1 MAKFIEEK
9 AEPGLSHKQL
19 NIRLDGVM
27 NEFKNSIRKME
38 RLDRDIEQIALNIL
52 PPKDWS
58 SEHDELSKDRDRG
71 NNNACTVHIIIKMTP
86 FVTSTAQKRHTRKTF
101 SVMRFYR
108 KNN

>member
-52 PPKDWS
+52 PKDWS

-71 NNNACTVHIIIKMTP
+71 NNNNACTVHIIIKMTP
-86 FVTSTAQKRHTRKTF
+86 FVTSTAQKRHMRKTF